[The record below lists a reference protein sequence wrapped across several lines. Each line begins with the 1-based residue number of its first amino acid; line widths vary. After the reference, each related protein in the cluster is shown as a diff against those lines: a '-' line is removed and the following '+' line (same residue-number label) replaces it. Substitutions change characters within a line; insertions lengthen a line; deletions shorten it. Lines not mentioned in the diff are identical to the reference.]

1 MIERS
6 MTDSRERTVLVTG
19 GSRGLGLAL
28 VEELLRIGYRVGTC
42 SRKASPELQRL
53 LERESGR
60 RSLYWKECV
69 IGEAA
74 QEEDFFRTFLE
85 WSGRE
90 EFYGLVNNAGVA
102 KEGILASFPNVESE
116 QILNVNLIA
125 ALRFARLALQVFL
138 TRPGPARI
146 INISSIIAMRGYTGL
161 AAYSASKGG
170 LDAMT
175 RSLAREVGRRQITVN
190 SVNPGY
196 LETDMS
202 QSLAQEQRSQII
214 RRTPL
219 NRLGTVSDIAPVVRF
234 LLSDEAAFI
243 TGQSV
248 VVDGG
253 ISA

>member
-1 MIERS
+1 MTEKQERV
-6 MTDSRERTVLVTG
+6 VLVTG
-19 GSRGLGLAL
+19 GSRGLGLAI
-28 VEELLRIGYRVGTC
+28 VRELLDAGYRIGTC
-42 SRKASPELQRL
+42 SRTMPAELQQL
-53 LERESGR
+53 LDRESAK

-69 IGEAA
+69 VGKPA
-74 QEEDFFRTFLE
+74 QEEDFFRAFLE
-85 WSGRE
+85 WSGRDA
-90 EFYGLVNNAGVA
+90 FYGLINNAGVA
-102 KEGILASFPNVESE
+102 KEGILATFPNVESE
-116 QILNVNLIA
+116 QIVNVNLLA
-125 ALRFARLALQVFL
+125 ALRFSRMALQAFL
-138 TRPGPARI
+138 TRSGPARI

-202 QSLAQEQRSQII
+202 QSLAADQRQQII

-219 NRLGTVSDIAPVVRF
+219 NRLGTVSDVSPVVRF

-243 TGQSV
+243 TGQSI

>member
-1 MIERS
+1 
-6 MTDSRERTVLVTG
+6 MTANGKRVVLVTG
-19 GSRGLGLAL
+19 GSRGLGLAI
-28 VEELLRIGYRVGTC
+28 VKDLLTSGYRVGTC
-42 SRKASPELQRL
+42 SRKLSSDLKKILDNELSTQ
-53 LERESGR
+53 SF
-60 RSLYWKECV
+60 YWKPCL
-69 IGEAA
+69 IGDRD
-74 QEEDFFRTFLE
+74 EEEKFFREFLK
-85 WSGRE
+85 WSGRQD
-90 EFYGLVNNAGVA
+90 FYALVNNAGVV
-102 KEGILASFPNVESE
+102 KEGILASFPNIESE
-116 QILNVNLIA
+116 RILNTNLVA

-138 TRPGPARI
+138 ARTGPARI

-190 SVNPGY
+190 SINPGY
-196 LETDMS
+196 LETEMS
-202 QSLAQEQRSQII
+202 KSLEAEQRQQII

-219 NRLGTVSDIAPVVRF
+219 NRLGMVADVYPLVRF

-253 ISA
+253 ISV